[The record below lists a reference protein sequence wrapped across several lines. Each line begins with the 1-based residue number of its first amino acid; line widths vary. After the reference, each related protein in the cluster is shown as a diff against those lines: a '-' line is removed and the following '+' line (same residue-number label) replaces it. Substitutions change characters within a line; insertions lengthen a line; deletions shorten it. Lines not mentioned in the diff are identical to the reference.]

1 VQNTNSNSTIF
12 EIHKRLADP
21 VALALDFPNFSP
33 FGIEHQNGKTF
44 GPLTLLP
51 HQNVK

>member
-1 VQNTNSNSTIF
+1 VQNTNSNSTVF
-12 EIHKRLADP
+12 EIHKWLADP
-21 VALALDFPNFSP
+21 VALALNFSP
-33 FGIEHQNGKTF
+33 FGMKHQNGKTF